1 MDDQSS
7 IPCVLAS
14 VASEA
19 EAAGIVTALS
29 DYDIEALTT
38 GGATAGFKAEAPGS
52 VQVLVRAADLE
63 RAQQAL
69 AEIEKD
75 EGTIDWSQV
84 DVGEPE
90 DE

>member
-1 MDDQSS
+1 M
-7 IPCVLAS
+7 
-14 VASEA
+14 
-19 EAAGIVTALS
+19 TALAG
-29 DYDIEALTT
+29 YDIEAFAT

-52 VQVLVRAADLE
+52 VQVLVRRADLE
-63 RAQQAL
+63 RAERAL

-75 EGTIDWSQV
+75 EGEIDWSKI